1 MSMLSTGGFGG
12 SKNIMHDT
20 MMTNIC
26 HYIFLQVHRMYNTH
40 SESSSKLQIL
50 GDNYVSL

>member
-12 SKNIMHDT
+12 SKNIMHTIMTDT
-20 MMTNIC
+20 C
-26 HYIFLQVHRMYNTH
+26 HYIFLQVHRMYNTQ